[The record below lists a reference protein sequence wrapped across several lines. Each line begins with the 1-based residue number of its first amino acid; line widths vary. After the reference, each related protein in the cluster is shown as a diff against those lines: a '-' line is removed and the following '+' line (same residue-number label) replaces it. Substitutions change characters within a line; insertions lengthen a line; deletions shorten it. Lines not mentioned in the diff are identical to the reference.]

1 MTNVTT
7 VKLSNIN
14 EVNEYVNNITRGFIA
29 FSRSTKALDKL
40 ETVEFSGETF
50 EIGLVDV
57 NQFEESY
64 KDVGIEDDY
73 LVFDYYEGD
82 TILEFGEENKLFAF
96 VKAVKKELKSNKVI
110 YNNKTCKYCNIY
122 LGICAKALEKRN
134 EAQTPL

>member
-14 EVNEYVNNITRGFIA
+14 EVNEYVGKKTPGFIA
-29 FSRSTKALDKL
+29 FSRSTKALNTL
-40 ETVEFSGETF
+40 RTVKFSGEPF

-96 VKAVKKELKSNKVI
+96 VKAVEVEVKLESN
-110 YNNKTCKYCNIY
+110 
-122 LGICAKALEKRN
+122 
-134 EAQTPL
+134 